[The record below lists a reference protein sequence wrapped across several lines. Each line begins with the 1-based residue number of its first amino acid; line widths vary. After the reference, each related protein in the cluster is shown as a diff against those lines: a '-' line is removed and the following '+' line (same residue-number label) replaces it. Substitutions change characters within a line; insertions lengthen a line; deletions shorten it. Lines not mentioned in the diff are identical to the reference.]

1 MKGKIVKRFWEGG
14 FVVMFEFVFGD
25 LEFFYI
31 SIDLV
36 IGIDLLY
43 WFLGVCLFFVGVKSV
58 KV

>member
-1 MKGKIVKRFWEGG
+1 MKRFWEGG
-14 FVVMFEFVFGD
+14 FVVMFEFVLGD